1 MMEKSETKMW
11 LQKAETLELD
21 DAAREKAQGSFIDLP
36 AGNTHYEL
44 KGEGKLVV
52 LVHGYSTPYFIY
64 DKLFTRFV
72 ADGYK
77 VLRYALFGR
86 GLSERVKGD
95 YNTALFSRQLEQLTE
110 AVVPGEHFI
119 LVGTSMGG
127 SITTAFVKRHPDK
140 VEKLILLAPAGM
152 DSFKAPFYMKM
163 CKIPG
168 FGKWIFS
175 KIGAK
180 SLLNGCAREIIYAK
194 DEVDD
199 FQRQFAFSL
208 QYKGFVNATF
218 SSLIHTI
225 LATDTTVKAYKAVA
239 AHGTPM
245 LVIWGT
251 ADRTMPYYQIE
262 RMKEICPAATY
273 ITYEGSGHI
282 FLYDEGERTYGDIR
296 RWINS
301 NLSGSESP

>member
-1 MMEKSETKMW
+1 MMMEKSETKMW

-64 DKLFTRFV
+64 DKLFHRFV

-77 VLRYALFGR
+77 VLRYDLFGR
-86 GLSERVKGD
+86 GMSERVKGD

-110 AVVPGEHFI
+110 AVVPGERFI

-152 DSFKAPFYMKM
+152 DSFKAPFYMRM

-175 KIGAK
+175 IIGAK

-194 DEVDD
+194 DEVE
-199 FQRQFAFSL
+199 
-208 QYKGFVNATF
+208 KGVQMSDPLRKSGLFPV
-218 SSLIHTI
+218 
-225 LATDTTVKAYKAVA
+225 
-239 AHGTPM
+239 M
-245 LVIWGT
+245 
-251 ADRTMPYYQIE
+251 
-262 RMKEICPAATY
+262 ICHMTK
-273 ITYEGSGHI
+273 I
-282 FLYDEGERTYGDIR
+282 GEELKNKYSFIR
-296 RWINS
+296 RVDPHYAISFGPDTENE
-301 NLSGSESP
+301 LD

>member
-1 MMEKSETKMW
+1 MEKSEVKR
-11 LQKAETLELD
+11 LLAVAETLELD
-21 DAAREKAQGSFIDLP
+21 DKARAEADGKFIETKS
-36 AGNTHYEL
+36 GNTHYQM
-44 KGEGKLVV
+44 EGSGDTVV

-64 DKLFTRFV
+64 DKIYDALI

-77 VLRYALFGR
+77 VLRYDLFGR
-86 GLSERVKGD
+86 GMSERVD
-95 YNTALFSRQLEQLTE
+95 EVYNTELFARQLEELCDALIPNE
-110 AVVPGEHFI
+110 NFV

-127 SITTAFVKRHPDK
+127 SITTEFCKRNPEKVK
-140 VEKLILLAPAGM
+140 KLILLAPAGM

-180 SLLNGCAREIIYAK
+180 SLFNGCAREIIYSK
-194 DEVDD
+194 DEIDD
-199 FQRQFAFSL
+199 YQRRFAYSM
-208 QYKGFVNATF
+208 QYKNFVRSTF
-218 SSLIHTI
+218 SSLINTI
-225 LATDTTVKAYKAVA
+225 LNTEQTVKAYYEVA
-239 AHGTPM
+239 RQKVPM

-262 RMKEICPAATY
+262 RMKEVCPHAKY

-282 FLYDEGERTYGDIR
+282 FLYDEGERTYEDIKR
-296 RWINS
+296 FV
-301 NLSGSESP
+301 EE

>member
-1 MMEKSETKMW
+1 MD
-11 LQKAETLELD
+11 KAEQKSLLSKAESLELT
-21 DAAREKAQGSFIDLP
+21 DAERAKAEGSFIALA
-36 AGNTHYEL
+36 AGVTHYEM
-44 KGEGKLVV
+44 KGEGKTVV
-52 LVHGYSTPYFIY
+52 LVHGYSTPYYIY
-64 DKLFTRFV
+64 DKLFERFV

-77 VLRYALFGR
+77 VLRYDLFGR
-86 GLSERVKGD
+86 GLSDRVQAE
-95 YNTALFSRQLEQLTE
+95 YTPQFFSEQLAQLCE
-110 AVVPGEHFI
+110 ALIPGESFI

-127 SITTAFVKRHPDK
+127 SITTRFVQEHPDK

-180 SLLNGCAREIIYAK
+180 SLFNGCAREIIYSK
-194 DEVDD
+194 DEIDD
-199 FQRQFAFSL
+199 YQRRFAYSL
-208 QYKGFVNATF
+208 QYKGFVAATF

-225 LATDTTVKAYKAVA
+225 LNTGETVKAYQAVA
-239 AHGTPM
+239 KKKTPM

-262 RMKEICPAATY
+262 RMKEVCPQATY

-282 FLYDEGERTYGDIR
+282 FLFDEGERTYKDIAQ
-296 RWINS
+296 W
-301 NLSGSESP
+301 LVG

>member
-11 LQKAETLELD
+11 LKKAETLTLD
-21 DAAREKAQGSFIDLP
+21 DTARAKAQGSFVDLP

-64 DKLFTRFV
+64 DKLFNRFV
-72 ADGYK
+72 ADGYQ
-77 VLRYALFGR
+77 VLRYDLFGR
-86 GLSERVKGD
+86 GLSERVAGD
-95 YNTALFSRQLEQLTE
+95 YTTALFCEQLEQLLE
-110 AVVPGEHFI
+110 AVVPGKTFL

-127 SITTAFVKRHPDK
+127 SITTEFVKRHPEK

-180 SLLNGCAREIIYAK
+180 SLLNGCAREIIYSK
-194 DEVDD
+194 EETDD
-199 FQRQFAFSL
+199 YMRQFAFSL

-225 LATDTTVKAYKAVA
+225 LATDTTVKAYEAVA

-251 ADRTMPYYQIE
+251 ADKTMPYYQIE
-262 RMKEICPAATY
+262 RMKAICPQATY

-282 FLYDEGERTYGDIR
+282 FLYDEGERTYGDIS
-296 RWINS
+296 RWIK
-301 NLSGSESP
+301 